1 MAAGRGGGKDAGG
14 AGAAKAWLAWK
25 PKRFTLDNGPGL
37 RLLQRLRRQWEEEGG
52 TGGRMR
58 HGVFFVLREVM
69 LGVASVGSPRRTRLR
84 ERRFWLEKAI
94 PLGTLSSWPASLS
107 TLLPPTSLEGAVV

>member
-1 MAAGRGGGKDAGG
+1 
-14 AGAAKAWLAWK
+14 
-25 PKRFTLDNGPGL
+25 
-37 RLLQRLRRQWEEEGG
+37 
-52 TGGRMR
+52 MR